1 MAKSLLGWDT
11 FQRFPMG
18 FSGIMWVQCWSW
30 YRFSKW
36 TKIHRLQQMRRFSIL
51 KKPLWVCRDNKLS
64 CSGLSGGCSSQRHSS
79 GVANGLLIAP
89 AQWPRERLPHVVQGL
104 PNLTPRPPIAQDID
118 HSAGSQIFF
127 YLVNLKMF
135 FLFLNLW
142 LCPKSDFI
150 LTCLLRRAFYFL
162 YKFKCFKLSF
172 QGSPPT
178 HIHTHTPHFSVAY
191 YEGKLGHT
199 MKGCITAD
207 PSECPHSV
215 VSSFRLLKLYLP
227 SIYNTTRS
235 GEQITCKQCFGTG
248 IIAQS

>member
-118 HSAGSQIFF
+118 HSAGR
-127 YLVNLKMF
+127 F
-135 FLFLNLW
+135 FLFGQFKDVFSFFTTCDYVLNLTLSW
-142 LCPKSDFI
+142 HVDYGEHFI
-150 LTCLLRRAFYFL
+150 FFISSSAISWVSREAPLHTY
-162 YKFKCFKLSF
+162 
-172 QGSPPT
+172 
-178 HIHTHTPHFSVAY
+178 THTPHFSVAY

>member
-1 MAKSLLGWDT
+1 MVFSSLQLSDPVRGCL
-11 FQRFPMG
+11 
-18 FSGIMWVQCWSW
+18 MWS
-30 YRFSKW
+30 RA
-36 TKIHRLQQMRRFSIL
+36 
-51 KKPLWVCRDNKLS
+51 
-64 CSGLSGGCSSQRHSS
+64 SQTWH
-79 GVANGLLIAP
+79 P
-89 AQWPRERLPHVVQGL
+89 GL
-104 PNLTPRPPIAQDID
+104 PLRRTID

-150 LTCLLRRAFYFL
+150 LTCWLRRAFYFL